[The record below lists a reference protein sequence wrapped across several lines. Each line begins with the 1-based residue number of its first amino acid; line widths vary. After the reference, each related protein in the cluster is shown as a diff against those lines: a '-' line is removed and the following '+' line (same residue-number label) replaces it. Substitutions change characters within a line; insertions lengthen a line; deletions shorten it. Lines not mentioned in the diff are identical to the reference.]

1 MLMESQVKVIVFDLD
16 FTLWDAGGLWCDC
29 TNPPYRKTKEGRVFD
44 FAEREIRLYTEVI
57 EILETLQSR
66 DYELA
71 LASRTEKPDW
81 ANELTRLL
89 GVDLFVNYREIYP
102 GSKITHLTRI
112 SETSGAAFSEII
124 FFDDESRNIVEAES
138 IGVSSV
144 LVPNGINR
152 ELVLDALALRS

>member
-66 DYELA
+66 DYEIA
-71 LASRTEKPDW
+71 LASRTEKPEW
-81 ANELTRLL
+81 ANELVRLL

-124 FFDDESRNIVEAES
+124 FFDDESRNVVDAQS

-144 LVPNGINR
+144 LVPNGITR